1 MILSSQNMIID
12 WWTILCGVSR
22 VHVSHKYFWL
32 FVSKQVKPFKFYWYF
47 VILDTGP
54 RHWLL
59 SDTRWYWM
67 ESAKSKV
74 NNNLESQYWYRR
86 GGGEDRR
93 LTTECKGWN
102 LVKSIIHFQFS
113 NNCYWSGPGSTF
125 YGRAETDSEREEPM
139 KGPTSVKQLH
149 SPTVLIDA
157 IKNENFPPRNSYNA
171 V

>member
-12 WWTILCGVSR
+12 WWTRLYGVSCPCFTQIFLIICIKTSQTLQILL
-22 VHVSHKYFWL
+22 VTTE
-32 FVSKQVKPFKFYWYF
+32 YF

-59 SDTRWYWM
+59 SDMRWYWM

-93 LTTECKGWN
+93 LLSAKVEIWWN
-102 LVKSIIHFQFS
+102 QLFISNSRTIVTGLVLGQHFMVERRLIVRERNQWRVPLQL
-113 NNCYWSGPGSTF
+113 NNF
-125 YGRAETDSEREEPM
+125 
-139 KGPTSVKQLH
+139 
-149 SPTVLIDA
+149 TVPLC
-157 IKNENFPPRNSYNA
+157 
-171 V
+171 

>member
-1 MILSSQNMIID
+1 MWCVPCPCFPQIFLIICIKTSQTLQILLV
-12 WWTILCGVSR
+12 TTE
-22 VHVSHKYFWL
+22 
-32 FVSKQVKPFKFYWYF
+32 YF
-47 VILDTGP
+47 VIPDTGP

-59 SDTRWYWM
+59 SDMRWYWM

-102 LVKSIIHFQFS
+102 LLKSIIHFQFS